1 MALFTA
7 AAGTAEDPGLETVVA
22 WFRAQEAMTER
33 FGAAIRRSFDEVFDG
48 QRTGRFSLDQLSKV
62 EKTYIG
68 TKVEIVVQAEFGL
81 QRGRRMDYLIVDEEV
96 DAKWS
101 MRSGGWM
108 IPTEAVGELCLC
120 MTADDFA
127 STFSVGVVRAGLER
141 LRVAKNKDRKRYFN
155 DDGLASMAWLAQ
167 QAVLPENLLLRLPE
181 ATRSSILNYELS
193 GQSRVNELFR
203 LVQHRVVRREV
214 VLTVAQQ
221 DDGPKRVR
229 DARNHL
235 RPEGILILGHQ
246 KDHPDI
252 ALALNLDVP
261 PKGSWVSCRV
271 VPAVEVGRGTA
282 LIDGSPWRRATE
294 GDPPSALPDSY

>member
-1 MALFTA
+1 MSFTS
-7 AAGTAEDPGLETVVA
+7 AAGSATDPGLEAVVA
-22 WFRAQEAMTER
+22 WFRAQEAMAER

-68 TKVEIVVQAEFGL
+68 TKVEIVVQAEFDL
-81 QRGRRMDYLIVDEEV
+81 RRGHRMDYLIVDEEV

-120 MTADDFA
+120 MTANDVA
-127 STFSVGVVRAGLER
+127 STFSVGVIRAGLER
-141 LRVAKNKDRKRYFN
+141 LRGSKNQDQKRHFN
-155 DDGLASMAWLAQ
+155 NDGLAAMAWLAERSL
-167 QAVLPENLLLRLPE
+167 LPENLLLHLPE
-181 ATRSSILNYELS
+181 PTRASILNYGLS
-193 GQSRVNELFR
+193 GQSRVNQLFR

-229 DARNHL
+229 DARHHL

-246 KDHPDI
+246 NDHPAI
-252 ALALNLDVP
+252 ARALNLDVP
-261 PKGSWVSCRV
+261 PKGSWISCRV
-271 VPAVEVGRGTA
+271 VPADEIGPDTA

-294 GDPPSALPDSY
+294 GDPLSALPASY